1 MEKQATKFY
10 TGQGDKG
17 LTALTPASQV
27 SKADERVAAV
37 GAVEEI
43 VSALGL
49 VKTATACPVFRGK
62 LERIQKTLR
71 TLSLGLRDPRSGKY
85 VFSAEE
91 LSFLESDMDTMLASV
106 PAAALTETLPGGN
119 PQSAHLDVAHTTARR
134 AEREVI
140 AMDRRYAV
148 PPVCKQYLNRLSD
161 YLLVAA
167 RYSDHLFEKAEAE
180 GKTPAPVAPAS
191 PVAVT
196 PAAREAALRP
206 DSVSVGASAPAPSVG
221 AQGTN
226 TEALVAE
233 VLVAEVLARLGG
245 APVLDLARAK
255 TIIETVEARAKELG
269 KAAVIAVCNAEGNP
283 IAVQVMDGAFLV
295 SYEVA
300 VKKAYTAVA
309 VKMST
314 MELSALCQPGGTFYG
329 LQAMDKVV
337 TFGGGVP
344 LYRGG
349 AIVGGL
355 GVSGGTGEEDHELA
369 LFGAAVF
376 QTL

>member
-1 MEKQATKFY
+1 MHMEKQASKFY

-27 SKADERVAAV
+27 SKADERIVAV

-43 VSALGL
+43 ISALGL
-49 VKTATACPVFRGK
+49 VKTATACSVFRGK

-71 TLSLGLRDPRSGKY
+71 TLSRGLRDPRSGKY

-91 LSFLESDMDTMLASV
+91 IGFLESDMDTMLASI
-106 PAAALTETLPGGN
+106 PAADLTEALPGGN
-119 PQSAHLDVAHTTARR
+119 PQSAHLDVAHTTCRR

-140 AMDRRYAV
+140 AMDRRYAAS
-148 PPVCKQYLNRLSD
+148 PACKQYLNRLSD

-167 RYSDHLFEKAEAE
+167 RYSDHLAAATAADAVEERDTVSGTPGVREA
-180 GKTPAPVAPAS
+180 TRTVDPAAGLASVAS
-191 PVAVT
+191 P
-196 PAAREAALRP
+196 AR
-206 DSVSVGASAPAPSVG
+206 SAQSA
-221 AQGTN
+221 N
-226 TEALVAE
+226 TEA
-233 VLVAEVLARLGG
+233 LVAEVLARLGG
-245 APVLDLARAK
+245 GASLDLACAK
-255 TIIETVEARAKELG
+255 TIIEAVEIRARELG
-269 KAAVIAVCNAEGNP
+269 KAAVVAVCNAEGNP

-295 SYEVA
+295 SYDVA

-314 MELSALCQPGGTFYG
+314 MELSTLCQPGGTFYG
-329 LQAMDKVV
+329 LQALDKVI

-344 LYRGG
+344 LYRNGV
-349 AIVGGL
+349 IVGGL

-369 LFGAAVF
+369 TFGAAV
-376 QTL
+376 LAAL

>member
-1 MEKQATKFY
+1 MEKKEAKFY

-43 VSALGL
+43 VSALGV
-49 VKTATACPVFRGK
+49 VKTHTPCPIFRGK

-71 TLSLGLRDPRSGKY
+71 TLSQGLRDPRSGKY
-85 VFSAEE
+85 VFSTEE
-91 LSFLESDMDTMLASV
+91 IDFLESDMDAMLEHVTPES
-106 PAAALTETLPGGN
+106 LSNTLPGGN
-119 PQSAHLDVAHTTARR
+119 KQSAALDVAHTTTRR
-134 AEREVI
+134 AERDTV

-148 PPVCKQYLNRLSD
+148 PPAFKQYLNRLSD

-167 RYSDHLFEKAEAE
+167 RYSDSLHEKAEAE
-180 GKTPAPVAPAS
+180 KPAAPAMPASAPVAT
-191 PVAVT
+191 VT
-196 PAAREAALRP
+196 
-206 DSVSVGASAPAPSVG
+206 APS
-221 AQGTN
+221 ATD
-226 TEALVAE
+226 A
-233 VLVAEVLARLGG
+233 LVAEVLARLGG
-245 APVLDLARAK
+245 PKALDLETAK
-255 TIIETVEARAKELG
+255 KLISAVEERAKEQG
-269 KAAVIAVCNAEGNP
+269 KHAVIAVCNAEGNP
-283 IAVQVMDGAFLV
+283 IAVHVMDGAFLV

-300 VKKAYTAVA
+300 VKKAYTTVA

-329 LQAMDKVV
+329 LQALDKVI

-344 LYRGG
+344 LYAGG

-355 GVSGGTGEEDHELA
+355 GVSGGTGEEDHDLA
-369 LFGAAVF
+369 LYGAAVF

>member
-1 MEKQATKFY
+1 MEKIPGKFY

-43 VSALGL
+43 VSALGV
-49 VKTATACPVFRGK
+49 VKTVTDCPVFRGK

-71 TLSLGLRDPRSGKY
+71 TLALGLRDPRSGKY

-91 LSFLESDMDTMLASV
+91 IGFLESDMDTMLAV
-106 PAAALTETLPGGN
+106 IPAESLTEALPGGN
-119 PQSAHLDVAHTTARR
+119 PQSAHLDVAHTVTRR
-134 AEREVI
+134 AERDLV
-140 AMDRRYAV
+140 AMDRRYSASV
-148 PPVCKQYLNRLSD
+148 TFKQYLNRLSD

-167 RYSDHLFEKAEAE
+167 RYSDHLHDKAETEKTSAGSSGTSSGAFARAAAE
-180 GKTPAPVAPAS
+180 N
-191 PVAVT
+191 
-196 PAAREAALRP
+196 
-206 DSVSVGASAPAPSVG
+206 SVSSPSAVPAPSVG
-221 AQGTN
+221 ASAATA
-226 TEALVAE
+226 EA
-233 VLVAEVLARLGG
+233 LVAEVLARLGG
-245 APVLDLARAK
+245 PKVLDLDRAK
-255 TIIETVEARAKELG
+255 RLIDAVETRARELG
-269 KAAVIAVCNAEGNP
+269 KRAVIAVCNPEGNP
-283 IAVQVMDGAFLV
+283 VAVHVMDGAFLV

-329 LQAMDKVV
+329 LQALDKVI
-337 TFGGGVP
+337 TFGGGIP
-344 LYRGG
+344 LYHDGV
-349 AIVGGL
+349 IVGGL
-355 GVSGGTGEEDHELA
+355 GVSGGTGEEDHDLA
-369 LFGAAVF
+369 LFGAAAF